1 MVELRLQC
9 PQDQVEQISDALMA
23 LDALS
28 VSVEDAD
35 AHTDQE
41 QALFGEPGMPPP
53 AAGWLRSQVVALF
66 DNEAA
71 ALDASQLLA
80 LQDFFADASRTGCA

>member
-1 MVELRLQC
+1 MAGSAAQLMVELRLQC

-35 AHTDQE
+35 C
-41 QALFGEPGMPPP
+41 FPPR
-53 AAGWLRSQVVALF
+53 GCWLEL
-66 DNEAA
+66 N
-71 ALDASQLLA
+71 LTGASAPILERNYHELHQ
-80 LQDFFADASRTGCA
+80 